1 MSDNK
6 KYFYMRLKEDFYDSP
21 EMMLIESM
29 PNGYKMSN
37 LLMKMYCRCLRGK
50 GRLAVNERIPYSP
63 EMLSTVTRIDIK
75 TVKAALKKFVELGL
89 IEILDSGMIFMLDI
103 QEYVGESSTEADRK
117 RKYRAM
123 IEEESG
129 KSDGHLSGQSSE
141 KSLPYIK
148 IEKSKSNK
156 NSEESTQRGRTQSST
171 GFIPPTEEQIRLFCT
186 EQNLT
191 KTDSRKFFNYYSAN
205 GWKMGNTPMVD
216 WKAAARLWNDREEE
230 KQSPSKPKREPIPG
244 VRTL

>member
-37 LLMKMYCRCLRGK
+37 LLMKMYCRCLRGN

-75 TVKAALKKFVELGL
+75 TVRTALEKFIELGL

-123 IEEESG
+123 INEESCKNG
-129 KSDGHLSGQSSE
+129 GHLSGQLSEEPPPYIETE
-141 KSLPYIK
+141 KST
-148 IEKSKSNK
+148 SNK
-156 NSEESTQRGRTQSST
+156 NIEESTLNKPPKRTR
-171 GFIPPTEEQIRLFCT
+171 FIPPTVDEVRAYCEENGYQIDAVYFV
-186 EQNLT
+186 
-191 KTDSRKFFNYYSAN
+191 DYYTAN
-205 GWKMGNTPMVD
+205 GWMAGKNKMKD
-216 WKAAARLWNDREEE
+216 WKATVRNWNRREAER
-230 KQSPSKPKREPIPG
+230 QAPAKPKHPPIPG
-244 VRTL
+244 VPTL

>member
-37 LLMKMYCRCLRGK
+37 LLMKMYCRCLRGN

-75 TVKAALKKFVELGL
+75 TVRMALEKFIELGL

-123 IEEESG
+123 IAEESG
-129 KSDGHLSGQSSE
+129 KDDGHLSGHISE
-141 KSLPYIK
+141 KSPPYIE
-148 IEKSKSNK
+148 IEPEINNK
-156 NSEESTQRGRTQSST
+156 TEERDRTDKPPKRT
-171 GFIPPTEEQIRLFCT
+171 HFIPPTVDEVRAYCQAHGYQVNPEYFV
-186 EQNLT
+186 
-191 KTDSRKFFNYYSAN
+191 DYYTAN
-205 GWKMGNTPMVD
+205 GWMAGKNKMKNWQSAV
-216 WKAAARLWNDREEE
+216 RNWNRREEE
-230 KQSPSKPKREPIPG
+230 KKSPSKPKREPIPG

>member
-1 MSDNK
+1 MSENNK

-37 LLMKMYCRCLRGK
+37 LLMKMYCRCLRGN

-75 TVKAALKKFVELGL
+75 TVRMALEKFIELGL

-123 IEEESG
+123 IKEESG
-129 KSDGHLSGQSSE
+129 QNDGHLSGQLSE
-141 KSLPYIK
+141 NSPPYIE
-148 IEKSKSNK
+148 IEKSISNK
-156 NSEESTQRGRTQSST
+156 NVEESTPDKPPKRTR
-171 GFIPPTEEQIRLFCT
+171 FIPPTVDEVRAYCEDNGYNVIPERFV
-186 EQNLT
+186 
-191 KTDSRKFFNYYSAN
+191 DYYEAN
-205 GWKMGNTPMVD
+205 GWMAGKNKMKD
-216 WKAAARLWNDREEE
+216 WRAAVRNWSRSNDE
-230 KQSPSKPKREPIPG
+230 KQSPSRPKHPPIPG
-244 VRTL
+244 VPTL